1 MSNWIQKTVAGAA
14 LATGLAAA
22 MPAHAADIFIRI
34 DGIKGESV
42 DAKHKGEID
51 VLSWSWGAAQSS
63 VSTARASG
71 AATGKASTNALLI
84 TKVIDVSS
92 PVLIQ
97 TILQGK
103 RIPSVVL
110 TVRRSGGRDS
120 GDFIK
125 IQLKDVLVSSIVLG
139 SSAGNTQ
146 PTEEVYFQFASAQY
160 SYSPQKADGTLGAA
174 VSVSTD
180 ATKK

>member
-1 MSNWIQKTVAGAA
+1 MSNWIQKTVVGAV

-22 MPAHAADIFIRI
+22 VPAHAADVFIKI
-34 DGIKGESV
+34 EGIKGESA

-63 VSTARASG
+63 ATTARG
-71 AATGKASTNALLI
+71 GMAAGKAGANALLI
-84 TKVIDVSS
+84 TKIIDASS

-110 TVRRSGGRDS
+110 TVRRSGGKEPAEV
-120 GDFIK
+120 IK

-139 SSAGNTQ
+139 SGAGNAQ
-146 PTEEVYFQFASAQY
+146 PTEEVNFQFASAQY
-160 SYSPQKADGTLGAA
+160 SYSPQKADGTLGPAIT
-174 VSVSTD
+174 VSTD
-180 ATKK
+180 TTKK

>member
-22 MPAHAADIFIRI
+22 MPAHAADVFIKI

-51 VLSWSWGAAQSS
+51 VLSWSWGAAQSA
-63 VSTARASG
+63 VSTARSG
-71 AATGKASTNALLI
+71 MAAGKASANALLI

-110 TVRRSGGRDS
+110 TVRRTGGRDAE
-120 GDFIK
+120 FIK

-139 SSAGNTQ
+139 SGAGTNQ

-160 SYSPQKADGTLGAA
+160 SYSPQKPDGTLEPA
-174 VSVSTD
+174 VTESTD